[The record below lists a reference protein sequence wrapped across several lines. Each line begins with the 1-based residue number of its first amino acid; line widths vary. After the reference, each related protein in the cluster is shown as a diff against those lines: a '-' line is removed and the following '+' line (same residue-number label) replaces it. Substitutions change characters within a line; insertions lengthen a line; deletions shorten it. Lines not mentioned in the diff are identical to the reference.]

1 MGELLVMALRVEVD
15 QSGKVEQSNRS
26 TVLAYSNSHRY
37 TVEILATTKQDALRR
52 LREQGRSSRAAVQLV
67 FVALLA
73 LLLKDVI
80 EQADAIMIDT
90 EYTGQEAAI
99 KSQLLMYLD
108 RMRVRFDPNLVQF
121 GQIGKRSPAH
131 ELAIGVTRGKVR
143 ANRRIAMDE
152 LWTVLTK

>member
-1 MGELLVMALRVEVD
+1 MALRIEVD
-15 QSGKVEQSNRS
+15 QSGKVEQTNRS
-26 TVLAYSNSHRY
+26 TVLAFSNGRRY
-37 TVEILATTKQDALRR
+37 AVQILATTKQDALRK
-52 LREQGRSSRAAVQLV
+52 LREQGRSSRTAVQLV
-67 FVALLA
+67 FAALLT

-80 EQADAIMIDT
+80 EEADSVVIDT

-99 KSQLLMYLD
+99 KSQLMMFFDQMHVQYDPHLM
-108 RMRVRFDPNLVQF
+108 RF

-143 ANRRIAMDE
+143 ANRRITLEE